1 MHLTIFN
8 LTWLPAFNLQFCN
21 IEYTL
26 KVKGI
31 NTILM
36 IKKLLVG
43 NLDSEK

>member
-26 KVKGI
+26 KVNGKG
-31 NTILM
+31 NRY
-36 IKKLLVG
+36 
-43 NLDSEK
+43 NFNA